1 MRTGKKIFFAFVAV
15 FAVVFGIRYYLSR
28 SDVTVTAQ
36 KAAII
41 KTNEW
46 DDLISQSINN
56 TGISLAV
63 DGKEICIDS
72 GDLYMGPSR
81 KFMINC
87 ELLGGIFSCAVNISN
102 EECVVIEK
110 GNTKILMDTK
120 RSGVMLNDV
129 YTSSDEKIVIN
140 DGKFYISL
148 SVFEEYF
155 SYDYNWNYKESRVEL
170 TNIRP
175 DEKIYPYSYDYRTDG
190 KFISVKN
197 QGDLGTCWAFAS
209 LTALETSLMP
219 KQIYDFSEDHMSC
232 HNGYNL
238 DQSEGGEYNM
248 AMAYLSSWMGPVLE
262 EEDPYGDGISPDGL
276 ESAVHVQEMQI
287 IQSKDLD
294 GIKKAV
300 FLYGGVQSSLYMSTS
315 DSNGNSSEYYN
326 SENYSYYYVGNEKAN
341 HDVVIVGW
349 DDSYA
354 ASNFVTKPEGDG
366 AFICV
371 NSWGDEFGDEGYFY
385 VSYYDSRIGI
395 HNLVYTRIESTDN
408 YDNIY
413 QSDLCGWIGQLGYNR
428 EYAYFAN
435 AYTAKRNENLAAVGF
450 YAAGAGSE
458 YEIYVVENF
467 TDESSFTDKKMV
479 ASGSLINAG
488 YYTIDFDEEVF
499 IPEGTQYAVVVY
511 INTPNSSKPV
521 AIECIT
527 GTSTETVDLSD
538 GEGYISLHGNNW
550 EYVEATQRCN
560 ICLKAFTNDVS
571 ISDK

>member
-232 HNGYNL
+232 QNGYNL

-499 IPEGTQYAVVVY
+499 IPEGTKYAVVVY